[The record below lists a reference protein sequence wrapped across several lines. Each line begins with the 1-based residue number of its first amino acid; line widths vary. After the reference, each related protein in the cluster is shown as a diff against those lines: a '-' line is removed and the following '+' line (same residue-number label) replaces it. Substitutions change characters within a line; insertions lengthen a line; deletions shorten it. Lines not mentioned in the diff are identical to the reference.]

1 MQKILFIFRRTNMK
15 KSNYIANNDVLI
27 AEMPTYVQDYY
38 LEKSTVPLSPAT
50 LYQYLNEFHR
60 FFTWIMDTGITNA
73 VKIKDIPLS
82 DLEKFKKQDMELYK
96 AFLLNRGKETA
107 KKPQGTLS
115 HRTVNRSLNAL
126 SALFRYLTEESE
138 NDDGEPY
145 FYRNVMKKI
154 ALVPDSE
161 TYQTR
166 ARNIKDKL
174 MLGDAD
180 VNYLNYILND
190 YSKQIKGKR
199 LLKMHERDRERDVAI
214 NALMLGTG
222 IRVSEL
228 TNANLNDLNLKKATV
243 SVQRKGGKRDSVPI
257 ANWVI
262 PYIKPYLQV
271 RNQRYHA
278 TAATPSLF
286 LTKGANEPRRI
297 STATVE
303 LLVAKYSQAFNH
315 VRITPHKL
323 RHTLASKL
331 YLETNNEHLV
341 ATQLGQ
347 TSTKAA
353 GLYTHIVDTKQKKA
367 LDELHKDH

>member
-1 MQKILFIFRRTNMK
+1 MDNA
-15 KSNYIANNDVLI
+15 SYIRKNEAI
-27 AEMPTYVQDYY
+27 ISKMPTFIRSYY
-38 LEKSTVPLSPAT
+38 LEKTTVPLSPAT
-50 LYQYLNEFHR
+50 LYQYLNEFQR
-60 FFTWIMDTGITNA
+60 FFTWLIDTNITTA
-73 VKIKDIPLS
+73 TTITHIQLG
-82 DLEKFKKQDMELYK
+82 DLETLKKSDMELYK
-96 AFLLNRGKETA
+96 AYLLNRGKQTA
-107 KKPQGTLS
+107 KNPRGTLS

-154 ALVPDSE
+154 ALVADSE

-166 ARNIKDKL
+166 ANNIKDQL
-174 MLGDAD
+174 MLGNAD
-180 VNYLNYILND
+180 VHYLDFIMNK
-190 YSKQIKGKR
+190 YSDQLKGKR
-199 LLKMHERDRERDVAI
+199 VVKMYEHNRERDVAI

-228 TNANLNDLNLKKATV
+228 ANANLKDLNLKKARI
-243 SVQRKGGKRDSVPI
+243 SVHRKGGKRDSVPI
-257 ANWVI
+257 ADWVL
-262 PYIKPYLQV
+262 PYITPYLII
-271 RNQRYHA
+271 RTQRYLA
-278 TAATPSLF
+278 TAATPALF
-286 LTKGANEPRRI
+286 LTKGAQAPRRI

-347 TSTKAA
+347 TSTKAT
-353 GLYTHIVDTKQKKA
+353 GLYTHIIDTKQKQA
-367 LDELHKDH
+367 LDQLHTKTD